1 MVYSYT
7 DGSRK
12 ASTKSSP
19 KKGVVYTYPGKKA
32 AASKT
37 TSKASDSNKTKKP
50 RPSASAV
57 KQELAA
63 QNRGTGKKIGPKA
76 RAQRLLAL
84 RSSKSTKKQ
93 ELAQQKRGMK

>member
-19 KKGVVYTYPGKKA
+19 KKGVVYSFDKKKKPAAKKA
-32 AASKT
+32 AVSDAS
-37 TSKASDSNKTKKP
+37 SKTKKP
-50 RPSASAV
+50 RPSASMV

-63 QNRGTGKKIGPKA
+63 QNRGTGKKVGPKA
-76 RAQRLLAL
+76 RMGRLLAK
-84 RSSKSTKKQ
+84 RSDKSTKRK
-93 ELAQQKRGMK
+93 EMAMVRRGQK